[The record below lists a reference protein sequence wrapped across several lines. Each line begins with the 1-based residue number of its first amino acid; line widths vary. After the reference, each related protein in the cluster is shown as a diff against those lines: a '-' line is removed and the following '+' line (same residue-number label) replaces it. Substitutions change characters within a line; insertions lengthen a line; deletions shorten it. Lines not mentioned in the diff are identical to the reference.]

1 MEVYRTDVSLAP
13 EAFYGQFIGIMH
25 TLNWHDQVINGT
37 TAKFY
42 INDTQYID
50 VSFSSSKFN
59 LSIYNGETAV
69 SNNMISNQN
78 NSNASI
84 YVNDDAMAICF
95 TTGAYGTTLTTYSH
109 TANIIID
116 KIDDDISMIY
126 SFTNTGQTGSFV
138 KVLNSFTN
146 NLELYSPYFSQR
158 SLANHTNVAQ
168 IAPYIDIVRG
178 NTYENLYCVLVTPWM
193 NTIVDKSGEKWLF
206 TNGFAIPC
214 GAEINYHYYE

>member
-1 MEVYRTDVSLAP
+1 MEVYRTDVSLAA
-13 EAFYGQFIGIMH
+13 EDFYRQFIGIMH
-25 TLNWHDQVINGT
+25 GLNWHDQVINGT

-42 INDTQYID
+42 INDTQYIN

-59 LSIYNGETAV
+59 LDIYNGETV
-69 SNNMISNQN
+69 VNTIISNQFS
-78 NSNASI
+78 SNASI
-84 YVNDDAMAICF
+84 YVNNDAMAICF
-95 TTGAYGTTLTTYSH
+95 TIGSYGAILTTYSH

-116 KIDDDISMIY
+116 KIDDDISMIH
-126 SFTNTGQTGSFV
+126 SFTASGNAGSFV

-178 NTYENLYCVLVTPWM
+178 NTYKNLHCVLVTPWM